1 MRESKASVED
11 NAEPSDYKES
21 YHQLQVQVQQQ
32 QQKDSSHMKGSKQS
46 PTKNGDGRTSKERD
60 RDRQREHEKEA
71 EKEKERLREREIKA
85 FREFSKD
92 LPFKQPSMPQIRR
105 VAGSSYLPSS
115 DFDID
120 ENASH
125 LPIPNI
131 LSNGANSNSNSNS
144 SGNHVG
150 SSNGSSNSNND
161 GNSGPSSGTYFNTGT
176 STGGH
181 VSLGPLGDTG
191 IRLRGGLTGIPGPG
205 PAPLAMSTG
214 RPQIPSIEG
223 RSAAVQG
230 NSNSNSSGGMNAN
243 AYTDMSTSQGQG
255 TGYHGSSSS
264 TDNGNNVVNS
274 SNSSSN
280 SSSSSRSSSH
290 MNLNLNGSNS
300 LGGSSS
306 SSTLIIPGIPHRHQ
320 PQPLGNIP
328 VQHSASNITTHNQ
341 GLVQG
346 QNSSS
351 NKYRD
356 NPLSGSNNAYAAPIG
371 ALTITT
377 AIATATA
384 IASASST
391 LSCHSILGQNTELT
405 SSSAFDDDIRH
416 SGGSS
421 SSATHANTMVPGE
434 HTFNAHTRLNSRG
447 SLFDVRSD
455 ASYFSESDSTNYSTI
470 NSTMSTVM
478 GVSTGST
485 RTGDI
490 NAITSLMN
498 MNGFTSSAA
507 SSHMGSASVS
517 ATSTLTMNLNSL
529 NIRDRGAVGQS
540 LLDPLDALHYSQLPL
555 QTLPQIRDGTSND
568 MMTADSKTS
577 TGTYSNGNGV
587 SNTGGDGAP
596 SLHGIGGIQGSKQH
610 TRLRDHKHGTGT
622 RNGKGKSSAR
632 SNQVTSNPHN
642 HIQSQ
647 HQHSTRTLTHMQE
660 KGTGGGAPKFR

>member
-1 MRESKASVED
+1 MRESKASAED
-11 NAEPSDYKES
+11 KVVPSDYKES
-21 YHQLQVQVQQQ
+21 CHQLQM
-32 QQKDSSHMKGSKQS
+32 QKDSLHIKGSKQS
-46 PTKNGDGRTSKERD
+46 PNKNGDGRTSKERD

-71 EKEKERLREREIKA
+71 EKEKERLREREIRA

-92 LPFKQPSMPQIRR
+92 LPFKQPTMPQIRR

-131 LSNGANSNSNSNS
+131 LSNGLNSSSNS
-144 SGNHVG
+144 SNNSSSNCNHVG
-150 SSNGSSNSNND
+150 SSNGSGDGNND
-161 GNSGPSSGTYFNTGT
+161 GNNGPSSGTYYNTGT
-176 STGGH
+176 GGH
-181 VSLGPLGDTG
+181 MSLGPLGDTG
-191 IRLRGGLTGIPGPG
+191 IRLRGGLTGAPG
-205 PAPLAMSTG
+205 PASLAMSTG
-214 RPQIPSIEG
+214 RPQIPSIEC
-223 RSAAVQG
+223 RSAALQG
-230 NSNSNSSGGMNAN
+230 NSGGGMNAHPD
-243 AYTDMSTSQGQG
+243 TTTSQGQG
-255 TGYHGSSSS
+255 QGYHGSSSS

-274 SNSSSN
+274 SNSNSSSN

-290 MNLNLNGSNS
+290 LNLNGSNS
-300 LGGSSS
+300 LSGS
-306 SSTLIIPGIPHRHQ
+306 SSTLNIPGVPYRHQ

-328 VQHSASNITTHNQ
+328 VQHSASNLSTQSQSQ
-341 GLVQG
+341 GQG
-346 QNSSS
+346 QNSSN

-356 NPLSGSNNAYAAPIG
+356 NPLSGSNNAYTAPIG
-371 ALTITT
+371 PLTITT
-377 AIATATA
+377 ATAT
-384 IASASST
+384 ASASST

-416 SGGSS
+416 SGASS
-421 SSATHANTMVPGE
+421 SSATHANTMAPGE
-434 HTFNAHTRLNSRG
+434 HSFNAHNRLNSKG

-455 ASYFSESDSTNYSTI
+455 ASFFSESDSTNYSTI

-485 RTGDI
+485 RTGDM
-490 NAITSLMN
+490 NAISSLMN
-498 MNGFTSSAA
+498 MNGFISSAA

-517 ATSTLTMNLNSL
+517 ATSTLTMNLNTL
-529 NIRDRGAVGQS
+529 NIRDRGAAGQS

-555 QTLPQIRDGTSND
+555 QTLPQIRDGNSND

-577 TGTYSNGNGV
+577 TGTGTHLNGNGV
-587 SNTGGDGAP
+587 SNTCGDGAP
-596 SLHGIGGIQGSKQH
+596 SLHGLGGIQGSKQH
-610 TRLRDHKHGTGT
+610 TRSRDHKHGT

-632 SNQVTSNPHN
+632 SNQITSNP

-647 HQHSTRTLTHMQE
+647 HQHSTRALTHMQD

>member
-1 MRESKASVED
+1 MRESKASAED

-21 YHQLQVQVQQQ
+21 YHQLQQQQQ
-32 QQKDSSHMKGSKQS
+32 QQKDSSHINGSKQS
-46 PTKNGDGRTSKERD
+46 PTSNGDGRTSKERD
-60 RDRQREHEKEA
+60 RDRQREREKEA
-71 EKEKERLREREIKA
+71 EKEKERLREREIRA

-92 LPFKQPSMPQIRR
+92 LPFKQSSMPQIRR

-115 DFDID
+115 DFDVD

-131 LSNGANSNSNSNS
+131 LSNGANSNSSSNS
-144 SGNHVG
+144 SSNGKHVG
-150 SSNGSSNSNND
+150 SSNSSGSGNND
-161 GNSGPSSGTYFNTGT
+161 VNNGPSSGTYYNTGI
-176 STGGH
+176 GGH

-191 IRLRGGLTGIPGPG
+191 IRLRGGLTGVPG

-214 RPQIPSIEG
+214 RPQIPSIEC

-230 NSNSNSSGGMNAN
+230 SSSGVMNAH
-243 AYTDMSTSQGQG
+243 TDTSQGQ
-255 TGYHGSSSS
+255 GYHGSSSS

-274 SNSSSN
+274 SNSSS
-280 SSSSSRSSSH
+280 SSRSSSH
-290 MNLNLNGSNS
+290 LNLNGSNN

-306 SSTLIIPGIPHRHQ
+306 TLNIPGVPYRHQ
-320 PQPLGNIP
+320 QQPLGNIP
-328 VQHSASNITTHNQ
+328 VQHSASNLITLSQ
-341 GLVQG
+341 SEGQG
-346 QNSSS
+346 QNNSN

-356 NPLSGSNNAYAAPIG
+356 NPLSANSNAYTAPMG
-371 ALTITT
+371 PLTITT
-377 AIATATA
+377 AT
-384 IASASST
+384 ASASST

-416 SGGSS
+416 SGASS
-421 SSATHANTMVPGE
+421 SSATHANTMAPGE
-434 HTFNAHTRLNSRG
+434 HSFNAHNRLNSKG

-455 ASYFSESDSTNYSTI
+455 ASFFSESDSTNYSTI

-485 RTGDI
+485 RTGDM
-490 NAITSLMN
+490 NAISSLMN

-529 NIRDRGAVGQS
+529 NIRDRGAAGQS

-555 QTLPQIRDGTSND
+555 QTLPQIRDGSNND

-577 TGTYSNGNGV
+577 TGTETHSNGNGV
-587 SNTGGDGAP
+587 SNTLGDGAP
-596 SLHGIGGIQGSKQH
+596 SLHGLGGIQGSKQH
-610 TRLRDHKHGTGT
+610 TRSRDHKHGT

-632 SNQVTSNPHN
+632 SNQVTSNPH
-642 HIQSQ
+642 IQSQ
-647 HQHSTRTLTHMQE
+647 HQHSTRTLTHMQD